1 MKLLKT
7 LKENGLDLSEIIE
20 NLSNSDDSDG
30 EENENE
36 DDEIKEVFN
45 IKSIKNKKMF
55 HNDFLKLKEKEK
67 EKNINKD
74 IEESDLSNVSFGALQ
89 CHEEFNVKKIPKG
102 LKSIPKLKINDI
114 KNEDL

>member
-1 MKLLKT
+1 
-7 LKENGLDLSEIIE
+7 
-20 NLSNSDDSDG
+20 
-30 EENENE
+30 
-36 DDEIKEVFN
+36 
-45 IKSIKNKKMF
+45 MF
-55 HNDFLKLKEKEK
+55 HNDFLKLKEKEKEK

-89 CHEEFNVKKIPKG
+89 CNEEFNVKKIPKG